1 MRSGLLLG
9 VLALLAAHTSSTQ
22 AGPHLGMKLAC
33 KRYGEAWNSG
43 DVRALQ
49 GVATRDFYEQ
59 WQRMPASSFA
69 KLPRGG
75 SAQVLSTQKGNGSGT
90 VTVSTRGGAMTFL
103 LVGGGFD
110 WRVADIFRAGDDG
123 QRISVKEYLD
133 LSLTASEFMEDLK
146 YKGGSSFHDSI
157 SHRFRSSFRELTADD
172 LARIRN
178 FLPEIERQKPNIRMS
193 GIRATLE
200 VPLPG
205 GKADDRIIFAMVK
218 ENSWKVDDYKVDC
231 ESIQIASFREA
242 LPVLA
247 SVTAFSD
254 YTKDPSKGDLAHFT
268 SQGSLRSALAYACVQ
283 EPSLLNSG
291 AKRDRFEISPDL
303 ETVNVCQG
311 GKNVQMKMVRSG
323 RRFVIDEIQLQSG
336 DRWMNVAQLINL
348 KRRVSTLGVAFA
360 NLVGGDEPA
369 AIFTNAVSETSSLAK
384 AKAPKE
390 EPAIRSAAAQEPVKP
405 TQPEKELVPAV
416 AETQSQSRYHYVQPA
431 TYSTQPQMKRE
442 YRQWKRS
449 MRRCQRW

>member
-1 MRSGLLLG
+1 
-9 VLALLAAHTSSTQ
+9 
-22 AGPHLGMKLAC
+22 
-33 KRYGEAWNSG
+33 EAWNSG

-178 FLPEIERQKPNIRMS
+178 FLPEIERQKPNIRM
-193 GIRATLE
+193 
-200 VPLPG
+200 
-205 GKADDRIIFAMVK
+205 
-218 ENSWKVDDYKVDC
+218 
-231 ESIQIASFREA
+231 
-242 LPVLA
+242 
-247 SVTAFSD
+247 
-254 YTKDPSKGDLAHFT
+254 
-268 SQGSLRSALAYACVQ
+268 
-283 EPSLLNSG
+283 
-291 AKRDRFEISPDL
+291 
-303 ETVNVCQG
+303 
-311 GKNVQMKMVRSG
+311 
-323 RRFVIDEIQLQSG
+323 
-336 DRWMNVAQLINL
+336 
-348 KRRVSTLGVAFA
+348 
-360 NLVGGDEPA
+360 
-369 AIFTNAVSETSSLAK
+369 
-384 AKAPKE
+384 
-390 EPAIRSAAAQEPVKP
+390 
-405 TQPEKELVPAV
+405 
-416 AETQSQSRYHYVQPA
+416 
-431 TYSTQPQMKRE
+431 
-442 YRQWKRS
+442 
-449 MRRCQRW
+449 